1 MIFTMR
7 NSRAADG
14 STMETLHL
22 FKLKNLNFFLALF
35 CFNLCKDDVNDF
47 ARDEMVTRVTE
58 RDFIILHNDITETQR
73 VDHVLWMFGSSNIHT
88 PEVYER
94 IISTS
99 DSYEGF
105 KDKQSRSHIIWSFSD
120 TYAATQ
126 TQRQFFSR
134 SYVRVEKYVSV
145 MEGECVIFFP
155 NATEIQSD
163 DLIQWKSADGYHLC
177 KVNNNEKKMIE
188 CDERFRDR
196 FQLDCQTGSLTIRN
210 ISTKDPGHY
219 EFTIIRNGYIESFK
233 RFSVKVYAPL
243 PIPVISSNSSNCSSS
258 SSGYSSVSNCSL
270 LCSVVNVSDVT
281 LSWYKGNS
289 LLSSISVSDLSISL
303 SLPLEVEYQ
312 EKNTYSCVIN
322 NPIRNQTTHLNIT
335 QLCQTCPAL
344 DESSHPM
351 KLRVVILAPLVFVAV
366 VAFAFAGFMYFRS
379 AYNQE
384 MKDAFAGDHTL
395 FLLTV

>member
-73 VDHVLWMFGSSNIHT
+73 VDHVLWMFGSPNIHT

-94 IISTS
+94 IIS

-105 KDKQSRSHIIWSFSD
+105 KDKESRSHIIWSFSD
-120 TYAATQ
+120 TFAATQ

-134 SYVRVEKYVSV
+134 SCVRVQKYVSV
-145 MEGECVIFFP
+145 MEGDCVIFFTK
-155 NATEIQSD
+155 ATEIQSD

-177 KVNNNEKKMIE
+177 KAINNEKKTIE

-233 RFSVKVYAPL
+233 RFSVKVYALL
-243 PIPVISSNSSNCSSS
+243 PTPVITSNSSKCSSS
-258 SSGYSSVSNCSL
+258 SSGSSSVSKCSL
-270 LCSVVNVSDVT
+270 LCSVVNVGAVT

-322 NPIRNQTTHLNIT
+322 NPIRNQTTHLDIT
-335 QLCQTCPAL
+335 QLCQPCPAL
-344 DESSHPM
+344 DESSRPM
-351 KLRVVILAPLVFVAV
+351 RLSAVILAPLVFVV
-366 VAFAFAGFMYFRS
+366 AFAGFM
-379 AYNQE
+379 
-384 MKDAFAGDHTL
+384 
-395 FLLTV
+395 